1 MTLVLITF
9 HTLLP
14 DTLLVRLK
22 EEAAYQ
28 FRFMFPLPASHALR
42 DRLRVCVPFRIKA
55 QPYLL

>member
-55 QPYLL
+55 